1 MHEVNLLPSKKQT
14 NTVSPVAK
22 RFALTATI
30 ISLFV
35 FLLTGAYV
43 GFLFRYHDLQKKS
56 DELSTI
62 LQNKSTSL
70 QGIKQIQQDKQK
82 SETTLTAIDNLV
94 QNRVIWSGLLLDLNI
109 LGSLGLK
116 YTELKMYTILEKT
129 EINEKIVPIVD
140 ITGEA
145 DSTLTVANLYK
156 ELRRLTYLSH
166 VKLKSVEQITDSKNV
181 KFLITAVLIR
191 KNEHVS

>member
-1 MHEVNLLPSKKQT
+1 MYEVNLLPPKKQAKIVT
-14 NTVSPVAK
+14 YITK

-35 FLLTGAYV
+35 LLSTGAYI

-56 DELSTI
+56 TELSTI
-62 LQNKSTSL
+62 LQNQSTSL
-70 QGIKQIQQDKQK
+70 QRIKQIQQDKQE
-82 SETTLTAIDNLV
+82 SEITLTSIENLV
-94 QNRVIWSGLLLDLNI
+94 QNRIIWSGLLLDLKI
-109 LGSLGLK
+109 LDSLGLQ
-116 YTELKMYTILEKT
+116 YTEFKMYTISEKT
-129 EINEKIVPIVD
+129 ELNEQIVPKVD

-145 DSTLTVANLYK
+145 ESTLTVANLYK
-156 ELRRLTYLSH
+156 ELCRLTYLSN

-191 KNEHVS
+191 KNEYA